1 MPSKKALGLLFLF
14 LGSFSCLQAQ
24 TFREKL
30 EQADQL
36 YFLDAPTEEQ
46 DRKALEL
53 YEEVL
58 SFTPEPE
65 ESMDFV
71 LACER
76 AGNLYLTFRMPE
88 KAKFWYAKG
97 IELARAFGHSDT
109 LVYAHHLY
117 LGESYFGLNQ
127 FDSSL
132 YHLETAERIQSKI
145 DQGMQPERLYNALGV
160 YFFETG
166 NFNRSI
172 SYFTKANSYLDAEDP
187 NQLYARYSFL
197 SNKASAL
204 YRLGRFDEAQ
214 AIYSDL
220 LNFGIN
226 KDQIL
231 LNLANT
237 YLEQN
242 QGQEA
247 LQVLGQVNTG
257 FGNRSLS
264 YLNLKAKAWMQVN
277 RLDSLEQTLETA
289 EKLISDEFAN
299 RKILQKAIFYTN
311 SGDLALLRGNE
322 KTALDLYQRS
332 IEQLLPTYSSSGFM
346 ENPKEYPFGIS
357 FLSLFEVLTKKAEA
371 SWKLYQRDKSKQWF
385 DLGIDTWEAAFRLS
399 SFISANYD
407 NDEARIFLGDRVL
420 EGYKTYLNGLFF
432 LSSSQDR
439 EMTMK
444 RIFSLSERS
453 KAEALKI
460 GRNQEAKKR
469 QSQIPKSLIQE
480 ERNILYAISRTYQQ
494 QLNASSEDQIQDVEA
509 ELADLQVR
517 LSRLR
522 EDFRKIDG
530 FTEQKNREIDLEAIQ
545 EKLGEDLTLMT
556 FFLSEAHL
564 FVFVISEDSFES
576 KAIALDRV
584 PFDGLEAWLRGIR
597 NPGSSSRWGT
607 PEEIKAFSEL
617 VFGNFQRT
625 LKRGDELLIV
635 PHDILNSVPFELM
648 PFEGE
653 KLLLEV
659 LPVTYQ
665 YSSWAILEASKAKKQ
680 SGFLAFAPFLG
691 EEVET
696 NSSGFARL
704 PMSFAEVEDR
714 KGQVLIG
721 KDASREAFLSRAH
734 QAGILHLATHAVAS
748 SEDPNEAFIAFYPEE
763 EEFRVFAPELAFQNL
778 QNTQLVYLSACET
791 GSGVLSK
798 SEGIISLARSLSI
811 AGVDQLVFSQWISE
825 DKVAAFIAQ
834 RFYRYLDK
842 GESYSNSLRLARLDL
857 ISDPKMAQFHHPFYW
872 ANFRVVGLPD
882 SSSDEEWAL
891 WQIALVISFG
901 LMLLLVGVLVMV
913 RK

>member
-1 MPSKKALGLLFLF
+1 MAPKKVFIIFCLVV
-14 LGSFSCLQAQ
+14 GSFSCLHAQ
-24 TFREKL
+24 SFRQKL
-30 EQADQL
+30 ELADQL
-36 YFLDAPTEEQ
+36 YFLDAPTEAQ

-58 SFTPEPE
+58 SITPEPE
-65 ESMDFV
+65 ESIGFV

-76 AGNLYLTFRMPE
+76 AGNLYLTLRMQE
-88 KAKFWYAKG
+88 KAKYWYSKG

-109 LVYAHHLY
+109 LVYSHHLY

-132 YHLETAERIQSKI
+132 YHLEKAEKVQAALN
-145 DQGMQPERLYNALGV
+145 QGKQPERLYNALGV

-172 SYFTKANSYLDAEDP
+172 SYFTKANSYVDVDDS

-214 AIYSDL
+214 SIYSDL

-226 KDQIL
+226 RDQIL

-237 YLEQN
+237 HIEQN
-242 QGQEA
+242 QGKEA
-247 LQVLGQVNTG
+247 LLVLGQVNEG

-264 YLNLKAKAWMQVN
+264 YLNLKAKAWLQVN
-277 RLDSLEQTLETA
+277 KLDSLEQTLETA
-289 EKLISDEFAN
+289 EKLITDDFTN
-299 RKILQKAIFYTN
+299 RKILQKAIFYTI
-311 SGDLALLRGNE
+311 SGDLEVLRQNE
-322 KTALDLYQRS
+322 KEALGLYQQA
-332 IEQLLPTYSSSGFM
+332 IEQLLPAFSSSGFM
-346 ENPKEYPFGIS
+346 ESPKEFPFGIS

-371 SWKLYQRDKSKQWF
+371 AWKLYRKEKNKQWF
-385 DLGIDTWEAAFRLS
+385 ELGVDTWESAFRLS

-407 NDEARIFLGDRVL
+407 NDEARVFLGDRVL
-420 EGYKTYLNGLFF
+420 EGYKSYLDGLFF
-432 LSSSQDR
+432 LSSPQ
-439 EMTMK
+439 EKEITMK

-469 QSQIPKSLIQE
+469 KSQIPKSLIQE

-517 LSRLR
+517 LSRIR

-545 EKLGEDLTLMT
+545 ESLGSDLSLMS

-564 FVFVISEDSFES
+564 FVFVISENSFEA
-576 KAIALDRV
+576 KAIAFDQV
-584 PFDGLEAWLRGIR
+584 PFDNLEIWLKGTR

-617 VFGNFQRT
+617 VFGDFQRT

-680 SGFLAFAPFLG
+680 SSFLAFAPFLG

-704 PMSFAEVEDR
+704 PMSYTEVEDR

-748 SEDPNEAFIAFYPEE
+748 AEDPNEAFIAFYPEE
-763 EEFRVFAPELAFQNL
+763 EEFRVFAPELAFQDL
-778 QNTQLVYLSACET
+778 QNTRLVYLSACET
-791 GSGVLSK
+791 GAGVLSK

-825 DKVAAFIAQ
+825 DQVAAFIAK
-834 RFYRYLDK
+834 RFYRYLDR
-842 GESYSNSLRLARLDL
+842 GESYSNSLRLAKMDL

-882 SSSDEEWAL
+882 SGSDGEWAL
-891 WQIALVISFG
+891 WQIALVISLG
-901 LMLLLVGVLVMV
+901 LMLLLAGVVVLF